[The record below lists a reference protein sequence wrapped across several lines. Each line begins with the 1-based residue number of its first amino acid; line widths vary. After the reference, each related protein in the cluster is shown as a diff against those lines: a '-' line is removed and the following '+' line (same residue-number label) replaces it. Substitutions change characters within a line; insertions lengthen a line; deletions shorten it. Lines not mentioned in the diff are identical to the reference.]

1 VVAAVV
7 VVVTV
12 LAWWATWSGA
22 RSMGLLMRLG
32 VPMSIG
38 MEGRADLTSFAVF
51 TAMWAVMM
59 IAMMLPS
66 SYPTLLLHRTV
77 YNKRTPHQFGGTLL
91 FATAYFAVWTAS
103 AVLFYFA
110 YVAIGHIR
118 LLQTVSDLAILRIAG
133 IALISAGIYQWT
145 QLKLACLRHCQTPL
159 QFIIHHWRDGKLGA
173 IRMGATHALYCFAC
187 CWGLMLVLF
196 VMGVMHIGWMAI
208 IGSVIL
214 LERLTTRSWIPRAT
228 GSAMIVI
235 GVVALISPA
244 TLTRLSSQITI
255 G

>member
-1 VVAAVV
+1 
-7 VVVTV
+7 
-12 LAWWATWSGA
+12 
-22 RSMGLLMRLG
+22 MGLLMRLG

-38 MEGRADLTSFAVF
+38 MEGWADLTSFAVF

-77 YNKRTPHQFGGTLL
+77 YNQRTPEQSGGTLL
-91 FATAYFAVWTAS
+91 FSTAYFAVWTAT

-118 LLQTVSDLAILRIAG
+118 LLQTISDSTILRIAG
-133 IALISAGIYQWT
+133 IGLIVAGIYQWT
-145 QLKLACLRHCQTPL
+145 QLKLACLRHCQSPL
-159 QFIIHHWRDGKLGA
+159 HFIMNHWHDGRSGA
-173 IRMGATHALYCFAC
+173 LRMGATHALYCFGC

-196 VMGVMHIGWMAI
+196 VMGVMHLGWMAI
-208 IGSVIL
+208 IGAVIL
-214 LERLTTRSWIPRAT
+214 LERLSAESSWIPRVS
-228 GSAMIVI
+228 GSVMIVI
-235 GVVALISPA
+235 GTVALIFPE
-244 TLTRLSSQITI
+244 TLTRFSSQITI

>member
-1 VVAAVV
+1 
-7 VVVTV
+7 
-12 LAWWATWSGA
+12 
-22 RSMGLLMRLG
+22 MRLG

-38 MEGRADLTSFAVF
+38 MEGWADLTSFAVF

-77 YNKRTPHQFGGTLL
+77 YNQRTPEQSGGTLL
-91 FATAYFAVWTAS
+91 FATAYFAVWTAT

-118 LLQTVSDLAILRIAG
+118 LLQTISDSTILRIAG
-133 IALISAGIYQWT
+133 IGLIVAGIYQWT

-159 QFIIHHWRDGKLGA
+159 HFIMNHWHDGRSGA
-173 IRMGATHALYCFAC
+173 VRMGATHALYCFGC

-196 VMGVMHIGWMAI
+196 VMGVMHLGWMAI
-208 IGSVIL
+208 IGAVIL
-214 LERLTTRSWIPRAT
+214 LERLSAESSWIPRVS
-228 GSAMIVI
+228 GSVMIVI
-235 GVVALISPA
+235 GTVALIFPE
-244 TLTRLSSQITI
+244 TLTRFSSQITI

>member
-1 VVAAVV
+1 
-7 VVVTV
+7 
-12 LAWWATWSGA
+12 
-22 RSMGLLMRLG
+22 MGLLMRLG

-38 MEGRADLTSFAVF
+38 MEGWADLTSFAVF

-66 SYPTLLLHRTV
+66 SYQTLLLHRTV
-77 YNKRTPHQFGGTLL
+77 YNKRTPHEPGGTLL
-91 FATAYFAVWTAS
+91 FAAAYFAVWTAT

-118 LLQTVSDLAILRIAG
+118 LLEMVSGPTVLRIAG
-133 IALISAGIYQWT
+133 IALIGAGVYQWT
-145 QLKLACLRHCQTPL
+145 QLKRECLRHCQTPL
-159 QFIIHHWRDGKLGA
+159 QFILNHWRDGRAGA
-173 IRMGATHALYCFAC
+173 LRMGATHALYCFGC

-196 VMGVMHIGWMAI
+196 VMGVMHIGWMAV
-208 IGSVIL
+208 IGAVIL
-214 LERLTTRSWIPRAT
+214 LERLASHSSWIPRLS
-228 GSAMIVI
+228 GSLMITI
-235 GVVALISPA
+235 GAAALISPE